1 MGSTAPSSP
10 HCMQAEEPENEVL
23 VLANQ
28 GITKRDAAARVAET
42 SDVSQAALLKRLER
56 KGKSPRG
63 VHGNRKLSKDQ
74 EDVLM
79 GILLSFSGSNCDLKP
94 QQVVRAVN
102 VAFDINISES
112 TARRLVQRNKNLL
125 KARRTKRLTSARDSS
140 NSKDTILFC
149 DAVEEAMN

>member
-1 MGSTAPSSP
+1 MGGSLQLLLL
-10 HCMQAEEPENEVL
+10 MQAEEPENEVL

-42 SDVSQAALLKRLER
+42 SGVSQAALLKRLER

-79 GILLSFSGSNCDLKP
+79 GILLSFSGSNCGLKP
-94 QQVVRAVN
+94 KQVVGAP
-102 VAFDINISES
+102 S
-112 TARRLVQRNKNLL
+112 TSTHPSQPPPG
-125 KARRTKRLTSARDSS
+125 
-140 NSKDTILFC
+140 
-149 DAVEEAMN
+149 